1 MAHPCICLDV
11 GGTQIKAAAVSADGG
26 LRTPLRV
33 WDAHAGEEAEKVLD
47 HLASIARQAGGAQAP
62 QDVRL
67 AFPGPFDYENG
78 VCQMRGVAKYDRLYG
93 VNVRLALAQRLNL
106 TPQRLRFCNDA
117 AAFALGEMAFGDAAG
132 AQRAMFVCVGT
143 GCGSAFGVNGRL
155 APEGF
160 PGVPPGGLI
169 YNAPFL
175 SSCVDDHLSRRGLM
189 ALSLER
195 MGEALDGKALAQR
208 AKAGDR
214 EAIACFEAFGERLC
228 DGLEPFVRAFEP
240 QLVCLGGQITQSAD
254 RFCGPL
260 ASLCRRRQAAL
271 RVTRDTSLR
280 TLQGL
285 LRI

>member
-189 ALSLER
+189 ALSLDAWAKRWTEKPWR
-195 MGEALDGKALAQR
+195 SAPKQATAKPSPALKPLAN
-208 AKAGDR
+208 
-214 EAIACFEAFGERLC
+214 AFATAWNRLC
-228 DGLEPFVRAFEP
+228 GRLSRSWYVW
-240 QLVCLGGQITQSAD
+240 AD
-254 RFCGPL
+254 RLPKAPTGFAAPWRRYAAAGRQRC
-260 ASLCRRRQAAL
+260 ASRGIRRCARCK
-271 RVTRDTSLR
+271 DC
-280 TLQGL
+280 
-285 LRI
+285 